1 MTLSSEP
8 STATDP
14 SSLPGDP
21 AAYRKRGGTAAVWA
35 VVAGV
40 FVWTLLCIAGTVVVL
55 NKGAV
60 LKLPQPQ
67 TAAPP
72 ARAAETP
79 DPALS
84 VLPVEPAPEPAP
96 ASAEVAAL
104 SARLQRVESDQ
115 RRVTEAAAAALAAA
129 SLAEAAKG
137 SQPFGDEVMAIGRML
152 PASTDLRALQRVAQA
167 GAPTIA
173 ALAAEFSDLAAPAA
187 VAARAPAQGSG
198 FFARAAHALAA
209 VFTIRRVDHAR
220 GDSPDA
226 ILARAE
232 ALIADGDLEAALAEL
247 DRLPAGGK
255 ETLAAWRAKAERRL
269 EIDERVSAIRAAA
282 LRDLSL
288 AGGG

>member
-8 STATDP
+8 STAADP

-21 AAYRKRGGTAAVWA
+21 AAYRRRGGRLPVWA
-35 VVAGV
+35 IVGAVALWTVICVGASV
-40 FVWTLLCIAGTVVVL
+40 FVLR
-55 NKGAV
+55 KGMRPEGPMVPPPA
-60 LKLPQPQ
+60 
-67 TAAPP
+67 AAPAP
-72 ARAAETP
+72 ATA
-79 DPALS
+79 DPALTA
-84 VLPVEPAPEPAP
+84 LPVAPPSPPAS

-104 SARLQRVESDQ
+104 SARLQRVEGDQ
-115 RRVTEAAAAALAAA
+115 RRVTEAAAAVLAAA
-129 SLAEAAKG
+129 SLAEAAQG
-137 SQPFGDEVMAIGRML
+137 SRPFADELMAIGRML

-167 GAPTIA
+167 GAPTRA
-173 ALAAEFSDLAAPAA
+173 ALAAEFSDLASPAA
-187 VAARAPAQGSG
+187 AAARAPAQGAG
-198 FFARAAHALAA
+198 FFARAAHALAR

-226 ILARAE
+226 VLARAE
-232 ALIADGDLEAALAEL
+232 ALVADGDLEAALAEL

-255 ETLAAWRAKAERRL
+255 EALAAWRAKAERRL